1 MKEPPA
7 DLVTAE
13 LVQTLQ
19 VYWRLE
25 VSQLDYLAVGFG
37 AHHWQATTPTGA
49 RYFLA
54 LHELG
59 YADSVVDSR
68 TAARA
73 QLQQALG
80 AARWL
85 ETSAELDFVV
95 GPVPDVWSTCCRP
108 VSDRFALS
116 LYPWLDCA
124 PMRHPDDPRTADV
137 LARLHAVAPRMPPG
151 LGRTEDF
158 RIPHRAPLEDALMD
172 LGQTWHT
179 GPYAERARDLLS
191 THRDGLRALFEFY
204 DAEAAQ
210 ARGSSASWVIT
221 HGEPFGPNLL
231 QCADGRLKLVDWDSL
246 LIAPRERDLWELPR
260 DGPTWAAYPELLHA
274 PIEERLLR
282 LYRAW
287 YDLAETAV
295 YVSLFRSPH
304 VADQNAAT
312 SWDNFLFFLPTRA
325 RWPHVV
331 A

>member
-59 YADSVVDSR
+59 HADSIVDSR

-137 LARLHAVAPRMPPG
+137 LARLHAVAPRIPPG

-158 RIPHRAPLEDALMD
+158 RIPRRAQLQDALLD

-179 GPYAERARDLLS
+179 GPYAEHARA
-191 THRDGLRALFEFY
+191 T
-204 DAEAAQ
+204 
-210 ARGSSASWVIT
+210 
-221 HGEPFGPNLL
+221 
-231 QCADGRLKLVDWDSL
+231 C
-246 LIAPRERDLWELPR
+246 
-260 DGPTWAAYPELLHA
+260 
-274 PIEERLLR
+274 
-282 LYRAW
+282 
-287 YDLAETAV
+287 
-295 YVSLFRSPH
+295 
-304 VADQNAAT
+304 
-312 SWDNFLFFLPTRA
+312 
-325 RWPHVV
+325 
-331 A
+331 